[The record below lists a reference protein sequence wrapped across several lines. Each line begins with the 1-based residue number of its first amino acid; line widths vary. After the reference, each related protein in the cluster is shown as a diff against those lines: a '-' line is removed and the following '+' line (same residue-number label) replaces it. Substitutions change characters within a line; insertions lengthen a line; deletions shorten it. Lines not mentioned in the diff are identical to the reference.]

1 MENEFIKDIE
11 RRLKKSNKYVLYFN
25 KGDIE
30 KLLNIIKVLE
40 SSNVNK
46 SKYIKEIE
54 KQDCNIINIYIGG
67 KENDK
72 K

>member
-11 RRLKKSNKYVLYFN
+11 RRLKKSNKYVLYFD

-46 SKYIKEIE
+46 R
-54 KQDCNIINIYIGG
+54 NRRTT
-67 KENDK
+67 
-72 K
+72 